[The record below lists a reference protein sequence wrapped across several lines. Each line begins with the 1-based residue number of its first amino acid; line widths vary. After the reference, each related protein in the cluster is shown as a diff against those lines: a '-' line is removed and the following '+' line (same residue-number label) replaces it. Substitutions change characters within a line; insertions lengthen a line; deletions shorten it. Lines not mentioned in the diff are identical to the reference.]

1 MMHSIRQM
9 QSRGEL
15 PFIDA
20 TIVREVTSRTPPSLR
35 EQSDR
40 LVIFLGD
47 KLRFSDPAEF
57 TKIEPWDFSALLA
70 TIGVYSEPTF
80 WSIVHRLGHQH
91 LLDFRK
97 ETLEFSFTLDLW
109 DRYEELRK
117 SQPESRLAFMAMEFN
132 QSDVDWMYANS
143 FKPAVAATGFGLRT
157 ILDGQRAGIIDD
169 QLRVEIR
176 RSRFLISDLSHG
188 NQGAY
193 WEAGFAEGLG
203 KPVIYTCE
211 TAVFNNKDTK
221 PHFDANHCLTVIWD
235 RSKPQEAA
243 EKLKA
248 TIRATLPSESKWS
261 DD

>member
-35 EQSDR
+35 EQSAQWV
-40 LVIFLGD
+40 LFLGD